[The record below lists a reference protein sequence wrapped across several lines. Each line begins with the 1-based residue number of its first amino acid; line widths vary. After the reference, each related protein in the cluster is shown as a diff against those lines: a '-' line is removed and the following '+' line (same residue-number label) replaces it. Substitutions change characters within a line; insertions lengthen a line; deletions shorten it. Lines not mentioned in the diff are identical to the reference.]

1 MNDTAGAKPE
11 HPLRIFIAEDHELT
25 RMGLRFA
32 IQDHTRLAL
41 VGESGDG
48 LDAWHQIQTLKPDL
62 VLMDIELPELD
73 GIAVTRKIKEN
84 LPEIK
89 VVMLTSKSQE
99 DQVFTAFSAGA
110 DGYCIKD
117 IKLEKLFQ
125 VLEMVHE
132 GGIWLDPP
140 IAGFIIKRA
149 TSTPKPSMPTT
160 HKITGDEFGAS
171 LTDREFETLSL
182 IVAGKSNKE
191 IAECMGVS
199 MNTIKTY
206 VGKIIQK
213 LAVDDRTQAAVK
225 ALQSGLV
232 VPGQD

>member
-1 MNDTAGAKPE
+1 MQETSGAGAK
-11 HPLRIFIAEDHELT
+11 HPIRVYLAEDHELT

-32 IQDHTRLAL
+32 IQDNPRLSLA
-41 VGESGDG
+41 GESGDG
-48 LDAWHQIQTLKPDL
+48 LIAWDDIQRHKPDL
-62 VLMDIELPELD
+62 VLMDIELPGLD
-73 GIAVTRKIKEN
+73 GIAITRQLKES

-89 VVMLTSKSQE
+89 VIMLTSKSQE
-99 DQVFTAFSAGA
+99 EQVFNAFSAGA

-125 VLEMVHE
+125 VIEMVYE

-149 TSTPKPSMPTT
+149 TASPKIFS
-160 HKITGDEFGAS
+160 AS
-171 LTDREFETLSL
+171 LSKSQGESLSNNLTDREYETLSL
-182 IVAGKSNKE
+182 IVAGNSNKE

-199 MNTIKTY
+199 MNTVKTY

-232 VPGQD
+232 TPRQE

>member
-1 MNDTAGAKPE
+1 MSDPTGVKPE
-11 HPLRIFIAEDHELT
+11 HSLRIFIAEDHELT

-32 IQDHTRLAL
+32 IQDHIRLAL

-48 LDAWHQIQTLKPDL
+48 LDAWNQIQTLKPDL

-84 LPEIK
+84 LPETK

-110 DGYCIKD
+110 DGYCLKD

-125 VLEMVHE
+125 VLEMVYE

-149 TSTPKPSMPTT
+149 TSTPKPSMPSS
-160 HKITGDEFGAS
+160 HKIAGDEFGVS